1 MITSDNRCND
11 QLNPPAE
18 TAHDHESRAIS
29 GVSVKGREAGAT
41 DRSAQWVI

>member
-1 MITSDNRCND
+1 MIMGRND
-11 QLNPPAE
+11 RIQAG

-29 GVSVKGREAGAT
+29 GVSVKGREAGAR